1 MRRTDFSLP
10 CRKMKMDRLDKII
23 SRQLNITRSQARELI
38 KSGAVQV
45 NDMSVTKC
53 DAKFGDGDAFTV
65 DGRDIGNEKFVYI
78 MMNKPKGVISASDG
92 KGEKT
97 VVDILPENMK
107 RRGLFPAGRLDK
119 DTTGFV
125 LITDDGTLA
134 HDILSPKNHI
144 DKTYIACLDKP
155 CDEDTVRDFRRGM
168 TLNGEKLIEAEIA
181 PVNKDYTVA
190 KVVLRQGLYHQ
201 VKRMF
206 KKHGITVTELKRIAM
221 GDVELDSAL
230 GEGECRYL
238 TKNEI
243 NLLKK

>member
-1 MRRTDFSLP
+1 MPLRNA
-10 CRKMKMDRLDKII
+10 KMDRLDKII
-23 SRQLNITRSQARELI
+23 SRQLNITRSQAKNVI
-38 KSGAVQV
+38 KKGGVQV
-45 NDMSVTKC
+45 NGVPVVKC
-53 DAKFGDGDAFTV
+53 DAKFSTDDIFTV
-65 DGRDIGNEKFVYI
+65 NGRNAGNEEFVYI
-78 MMNKPKGVISASDG
+78 MMNKPEGVISASDG

-125 LITDDGTLA
+125 LITDDGAFA

-144 DKTYIACLDKP
+144 DKTYIAHLDKP
-155 CDEDTVRDFRRGM
+155 FNEDVVRDFQSGM
-168 TLNGEKLIEAEIA
+168 ILGGEKLIEAEISS
-181 PVNKDYTVA
+181 VNEDFTAA

-221 GDVELDSAL
+221 GDVELDCSL
-230 GEGECRYL
+230 GEGDCRYL
-238 TKNEI
+238 TEKEL